1 MPAQINRDPF
11 ARATLY
17 RDRAVRGVE
26 CAWCGQ
32 PARFVY
38 YWEPDDRA
46 SRLVDVGCLRSF
58 CSVGCYR
65 TYR

>member
-1 MPAQINRDPF
+1 MPVQINRDPF

-17 RDRAVRGVE
+17 RDRAAPKAE

-38 YWEPDDRA
+38 YWESDA
-46 SRLVDVGCLRSF
+46 LLRRSPMQLLHPF
-58 CSVGCYR
+58 CSVDCYR